1 SSAVVLHDALMAE
14 ADAEHRNP
22 AGECVDHLERDA
34 RVLGAAGSRR
44 DHEVRRRERL
54 GVRDRQRVVAVDVHG
69 RIEHEERL
77 HEVVGERIVVVDQKQ
92 LDAHNPSSASSS
104 ALRRIALFASTS
116 RYSLSGTLS
125 ATMPAPAWK
134 LYSSPLNTIVRI
146 VIAWSMLPFV
156 PK

>member
-1 SSAVVLHDALMAE
+1 MLHDALMAE
-14 ADAEHRNP
+14 ADAEHRDA
-22 AGECVDHLERDA
+22 AGECLDHRERDA
-34 RVLGAAGSRR
+34 RILRAARARR
-44 DHEVRRRERL
+44 DHEMRRRERL
-54 GVRDRQRVVAVDVHG
+54 RVRHGQRIVAVDVHV
-69 RIEHEERL
+69 RAEHEERL
-77 HEVVGERIVVVDQKQ
+77 HEVVRERVVVVDQKQ

-134 LYSSPLNTIVRI
+134 LYSSPSNTIVRI